1 MPILDTIAGP
11 DDLRKLGF
19 DELRA
24 LAAELRSSI
33 VSAVESRGGHL
44 ASNLGVV
51 ELTIALHRVFES
63 PRDAIVWDVGHQ
75 CYAHKMLTGRAGRF
89 DALRAL
95 GGLSGFPRR
104 SESPHDPFD
113 EGHASVSIS
122 RALGLLAARHSLKVP
137 GSVVAFIGDGALTG
151 GLAWEALQHAG
162 QLQLP
167 LVVVLNDN
175 AMSISPNVGS
185 ISRYLSRLSATPAYQ
200 AFRRRVDRAIL
211 SVPRYGRRVHALV
224 VRAKRAVKELVFR
237 ETVFSDFGFEYVG
250 PVDGHDLELLCAV
263 LSEAK
268 ALGRPV
274 VVHALTRKGRGH
286 AEAEEDP
293 STWHGVA
300 PASGA
305 PSDPNPSFTKAF
317 SAAMLAAGARDPRVV
332 AVTAAMA
339 GGTGL
344 SAFQTRFPERFHDV
358 GIAEEHA
365 VAFAGGLA
373 RGGRKPVVAIY
384 STFMQRAVDQVFH
397 DVVLQDLPVVLAM
410 DRAGA
415 VPEDGQSHQGAYD
428 VAIFRAFPRLPILAP
443 STAAELAAAL
453 DWALARD
460 GPCAIRYPKAPC
472 MAERPELA
480 APWEP
485 GRGVFL
491 ERFGAPTLV
500 AAWGGLVPAALGAA
514 ALARERGAALD
525 VLCLRFLAPLDGDAF
540 ASDCSGYRRVL
551 ILEEGVERGG
561 ASEGLALALRERAPG
576 VEVLRRG
583 FPDEPFAHGRRDE
596 LLALAGLDAPS
607 VAALALGPA
616 DREAAAAPG
625 AVDVLERRRPRAVR
639 AGSAP

>member
-1 MPILDTIAGP
+1 MAILDTIAGP
-11 DDLRKLGF
+11 ADLRKLDF
-19 DELRA
+19 AELRA
-24 LAAELRSSI
+24 LSAELRSRI
-33 VSAVESRGGHL
+33 VAAVERRGGHL

-51 ELTIALHRVFES
+51 ELTIALHWVFES
-63 PRDAIVWDVGHQ
+63 PADAIVWDVGHQ

-89 DALRAL
+89 DTLRAS

-104 SESPHDPFD
+104 SESPHDVFD

-122 RALGLLAARHSLKVP
+122 RALGLLAARRALGEQ

-175 AMSISPNVGS
+175 AMSISPNVGA
-185 ISRYLSRLSATPAYQ
+185 ISRYLSRLSATPVYQ
-200 AFRRRVDRAIL
+200 EFRRRVDHAIL

-237 ETVFSDFGFEYVG
+237 ETLFSDFGFEYVG

-263 LSEAK
+263 LADAK

-293 STWHGVA
+293 SAWHGVA
-300 PASGA
+300 PSTRGL
-305 PSDPNPSFTKAF
+305 PDEGPSFTKAF
-317 SAAMLAAGARDPRVV
+317 SEAMLAAGERDPRVV

-344 SAFQTRFPERFHDV
+344 SAFQARFPTRCYDV

-373 RGGRKPVVAIY
+373 RGGLKPVVAVY

-428 VAIFRAFPRLPILAP
+428 VALLRAFPRLPILAP
-443 STAAELAAAL
+443 STAAELGAAL
-453 DWALARD
+453 GWALARP
-460 GPCAIRYPKAPC
+460 GPCAVRYPKAAC
-472 MAERPELA
+472 MAERPEFS

-491 ERFGAPTLV
+491 ERSGAPVLAV
-500 AAWGGLVPAALGAA
+500 AWGGLVPAALGAA
-514 ALARERGAALD
+514 RLARESGSALD

-540 ASDCSGYRRVL
+540 AADCAGYRRVL

-561 ASEGLALALRERAPG
+561 VSEDLALALRERAPG
-576 VEVLRRG
+576 LEVLRRG

-607 VAALALGPA
+607 VAALALGQPLRAA
-616 DREAAAAPG
+616 DAGPG
-625 AVDVLERRRPRAVR
+625 AVDVLDRRRPRAVR
-639 AGSAP
+639 AGTAP